1 MNKLKKVYEA
11 VCRVEEALA
20 GFLLVVILVL
30 VFAAAVGRTFGHPIS
45 WAMDMSVFLFAW
57 TVFFS
62 ADVAMRKD
70 KHVNVDFLVSKLP
83 EKVQYYLKVVNYL
96 IIDAF
101 IAFLIVYGIPLS
113 YFTRFRTFQG
123 IPGFSYMWATLSLPV
138 GGGLL
143 LISSII
149 KTRQIIRD
157 KPSTHAVKTMPKNMG

>member
-1 MNKLKKVYEA
+1 VNKLKKIYEA

-20 GFLLVVILVL
+20 GFLLVVILIL
-30 VFAAAVGRTFGHPIS
+30 IFAAAVGRTFGHPLS

-57 TVFFS
+57 AVFFS

-83 EKVQYYLKVVNYL
+83 AKVQYYLKVINYL
-96 IIDAF
+96 IIDLF

-113 YFTRFRTFQG
+113 WFTRFRTFQG

-138 GGGLL
+138 GGSLL
-143 LISSII
+143 LISTII
-149 KTRQIIRD
+149 KTRQIIKD
-157 KPSTHAVKTMPKNMG
+157 KPSSKVAEIVSQNMN